1 MTTTTTDIKELNR
14 RHNLPAQEE
23 GALLYNSCDELRS
36 YVANLVLPP
45 FEFVWS
51 NVGLID
57 SELLDEYSEKLEAGL
72 PRGYKCEFDGDA
84 EKKILTMKSVE
95 AVRGEITWCYV
106 ERTIFLELV
115 EPYASLDM
123 VALETTPTSFNPTEG
138 PNNGMTFVVKGNQD
152 TKLITYDETWSDHQ
166 DFISMFQEEFVLNN

>member
-1 MTTTTTDIKELNR
+1 MTTTTTDTKELNR

-84 EKKILTMKSVE
+84 ETHLCNLRIL
-95 AVRGEITWCYV
+95 
-106 ERTIFLELV
+106 
-115 EPYASLDM
+115 
-123 VALETTPTSFNPTEG
+123 
-138 PNNGMTFVVKGNQD
+138 
-152 TKLITYDETWSDHQ
+152 
-166 DFISMFQEEFVLNN
+166 